1 MADTERGDMK
11 SREEEK
17 KAEDRERRKQRY
29 EDEDW
34 VKNEVSR
41 KGKEVWIAY
50 LLWFIGGTLGVHRF
64 YLGETNTAVAMV
76 ITFVI
81 GWATTVILVGFLILG
96 VLGIWVIVDLF
107 TIPGMVEK
115 ANEKVKL
122 EAYDELRRRK
132 DALGQ

>member
-1 MADTERGDMK
+1 MEEEIR
-11 SREEEK
+11 REEERK
-17 KAEDRERRKQRY
+17 REEIEKRKQRY

-34 VKNEVSR
+34 VNGEVDR

-50 LLWFIGGTLGVHRF
+50 LLWFVLGSLGAHRF
-64 YLGETNTAVAMV
+64 YLGETNTAVAMAV
-76 ITFVI
+76 TFVV